1 MSQKVL
7 YYVGDHIDASTK
19 VKKGEI
25 HTDSL
30 PCVIR
35 SEDEEIVL
43 DQITACEKTILPA
56 CGTMVKV
63 KNGTQT
69 FFLLVPRLYIE
80 KGNGFVIVNRRKTIQ
95 LFKLL
100 KP

>member
-1 MSQKVL
+1 MSLKVL

-25 HTDSL
+25 RTDFM
-30 PCVIR
+30 PYVIR
-35 SEDEEIVL
+35 SGNEEIVL
-43 DQITACEKTILPA
+43 DQITACEKTVLPP

-63 KNGTQT
+63 KNNTQT
-69 FFLLVPRLYIE
+69 VFLLVPRLYIE
-80 KGNGFVIVNRRKTIQ
+80 KGNGFVMVNRRKTIR
-95 LFKLL
+95 LFRLL